1 MGKSKIAKTIDGT
14 DNPMVTFKPRK
25 EFYEK
30 TGIRQ
35 KRFGAIYRGD
45 KSPDLVELKGLSDYF
60 SIPIQKFIE

>member
-1 MGKSKIAKTIDGT
+1 MEKSKIAKTIDGT